1 MKLPGRSRMIRD
13 AAEKGGQKWY
23 LEILIFLGVFAVATF
38 LEAIPQAIGQVLLS
52 VQTRELFPS
61 EYPDWFMILSLFS
74 TALMTVAVI
83 LFCKLVQKRDLSSV
97 GFSRKGA
104 VTEYLVGAVAGTVLF
119 GMAILICVL
128 TRSLT
133 LTVQRFSVGV
143 WILYLIGFLI
153 QGMSEEVLCRGY
165 FMVSVARRNHLALAV
180 FLNSFVFSLLH
191 VFNPG
196 VTPLALLNVMLFGVL
211 ASFYVL
217 RRGNLWGACA
227 AHSLWNFVQ
236 GNVFGVSV
244 SGTGSGASLMA
255 ATQIDGKE
263 IWNGG
268 AFGAE
273 GGLAVTIVLILG
285 ILAVLFLMKD
295 RKWEEETSE
304 SDRSQVSSPNES
316 GQYNPFGE

>member
-23 LEILIFLGVFAVATF
+23 LEILIFLGVFLVASF
-38 LEAIPQAIGQVLLS
+38 LEGIPQAIGQLLLIA
-52 VQTRELFPS
+52 QTGELFPKV
-61 EYPDWFMILSLFS
+61 YPDWFMIVSLFS

-83 LFCKLVQKRDLSSV
+83 LFCKLVQKRDLPSV
-97 GFSRKGA
+97 GFCRKGA
-104 VTEYLVGAVAGTVLF
+104 VKEYLIGAAAGTVLF
-119 GMAILICVL
+119 GAATLICVL
-128 TRSLT
+128 TGSLSLT
-133 LTVQRFSVGV
+133 AQRFSVGV

-180 FLNSFVFSLLH
+180 FLNSFLFALLH
-191 VFNPG
+191 VLNPG
-196 VTPLALLNVMLFGVL
+196 VTALALFNVMLFGVL
-211 ASFYVL
+211 ASLYVL

-244 SGTGSGASLMA
+244 SGTGSGASPLA
-255 ATQIDGKE
+255 ATQTDGKW

-268 AFGAE
+268 EFGAE

-295 RKWEEETSE
+295 RKNEETTEPEPSRTSE
-304 SDRSQVSSPNES
+304 PNDPN
-316 GQYNPFGE
+316 QYDPFGA